1 MEPQDRIVVFLAEF
15 DYQVQQINSY
25 GLDDERVSTLLRK
38 ILDPKSAVIK
48 DLNNFRKIIAGYIPG
63 SGLEKE
69 K

>member
-1 MEPQDRIVVFLAEF
+1 MEPQDRIAVFLAEF

-48 DLNNFRKIIAGYIPG
+48 DLNNFRKIIAGYI
-63 SGLEKE
+63 EH
-69 K
+69 